1 MTFVQHLP
9 DDRDTTMK
17 ARGAPGSAAAVT
29 GADGHVVPSYAR
41 EDLLA
46 AVRALAPRLRA
57 ASEETEAARSLSEPL
72 VQAMAEAGFYRMYL
86 PRSLG
91 GGELDPLT
99 YFDVVEALAQV
110 ESVAGWSVLISTG
123 AMTITARGLP
133 DETLR
138 TMFTSP
144 RKTIMAGSGPPKG
157 RAHVVPGGYRLTGS
171 WTQGSNVRLAAWV
184 LAGCHLYDGDRPR
197 LGADGAPVYLRCV
210 LPASEVEIFDT
221 WYTTGM
227 RGTGSHDWAVNDKF
241 IPEDRVHRGTDPPAR
256 SQPFYQFVGWNH
268 IAHAALGLGIARVAI
283 DEFIDLAG
291 GKSATWHATEGRLAT
306 RTTIQAKVAQA
317 EALVGSGRAYV
328 REATRDI
335 WETVSRRETPAPSQR
350 AIYRLA
356 VAQAYAHAIQ
366 AVDLMYSIAGASAIY
381 TRSRLDRCLRDV
393 HTAAAHV
400 WVAPDTYE
408 LAGRLLLGL
417 DPGSPN
423 I

>member
-1 MTFVQHLP
+1 MTPSSV
-9 DDRDTTMK
+9 
-17 ARGAPGSAAAVT
+17 ARAQAP
-29 GADGHVVPSYAR
+29 PRYAR

-46 AVRALAPRLRA
+46 AVQALALKLRA
-57 ASEETEAARSLSEPL
+57 AADETEAARSLPEEI
-72 VQAMAEAGFYRMYL
+72 VQAMADAGLYRMYL

-99 YFDVVEALAQV
+99 YFDVIEALAQV

-123 AMTITARGLP
+123 ALTITARGLS
-133 DETLR
+133 DDVLSA
-138 TMFTSP
+138 MFTSP
-144 RKTIMAGSGPPKG
+144 RDTLMAGSGPPRG
-157 RAHVVPGGYRLTGS
+157 RAHAVPGGYRLTGS
-171 WTQGSNVRLAAWV
+171 WTQGSNIRLARWV
-184 LAGCHLYDGDRPR
+184 LTGCHLYDGDRPR

-227 RGTGSHDWAVNDKF
+227 RGTGSHDWAINDKF
-241 IPEDRVHRGTDPPAR
+241 IPEERVHRGTDVSKRP
-256 SQPFYQFVGWNH
+256 QPLYQFVGWTH
-268 IAHAALGLGIARVAI
+268 VAHAGLGLGIARVAI
-283 DEFIDLAG
+283 DEFIALAG

-335 WETVSRRETPAPSQR
+335 WETVCRRETPSTSQR

-356 VAQAYAHAIQ
+356 VVQAYANASQ
-366 AVDLMYSIAGASAIY
+366 AVDLMYNLAGATAIY
-381 TRSRLDRCLRDV
+381 TQSRLDRCLRDV

>member
-1 MTFVQHLP
+1 MTTPARPSPASASCV
-9 DDRDTTMK
+9 TT
-17 ARGAPGSAAAVT
+17 GT
-29 GADGHVVPSYAR
+29 DGHVQPSYAR

-46 AVRALAPRLRA
+46 AVRELAPRLRETA
-57 ASEETEAARSLSEPL
+57 EATEAARSLPEPI
-72 VQAMAEAGFYRMYL
+72 VQAMADAGLYRMYL

-99 YFDVVEALAQV
+99 YFDVIEARTQAD
-110 ESVAGWSVLISTG
+110 SVAGWSVLISTG

-133 DETLR
+133 DDTLR
-138 TMFTSP
+138 AMFTSP

-171 WTQGSNVRLAAWV
+171 WTQGSNVRLAGWM

-197 LGADGAPVYLRCV
+197 LGPDGAPVYLRCV

-227 RGTGSHDWAVNDKF
+227 RGTGSHDWAINDKF
-241 IPEDRVHRGTDPPAR
+241 IPEERVHRGTDVSKR
-256 SQPFYQFVGWNH
+256 TQPLYQFVGWTH
-268 IAHAALGLGIARVAI
+268 VAHAAVGLGIARVAI
-283 DEFIDLAG
+283 DEFIELAG

-306 RTTIQAKVAQA
+306 RMTIQAKVAQA

-335 WETVSRRETPAPSQR
+335 WETVCRRETPSTSQR

-356 VAQAYAHAIQ
+356 VAQAYANASQ
-366 AVDLMYSIAGASAIY
+366 AVDLMYNLAGATAIY
-381 TRSRLDRCLRDV
+381 AKSRLDRCLRDV